1 MGDTFIAIDPEPETF
16 RLILPALIAAQD
28 PGTPGL
34 TCPPNEVKTY
44 VKLTK
49 NQQNEGGL
57 WGTNEQ
63 EQLKNVL
70 SYAVRNYT
78 KTDNQVDV
86 TFGKQTERISFC
98 SSIPSGS
105 FEKPGETLRKSIYY
119 NKESIY
125 GAFPSFDES
134 IMSFEGVPK
143 TYVLVESEGLDQWYI
158 PFFVVLG
165 LVLVGVGVGLFLSLR
180 SSPDDKEA
188 EDDQST
194 KSVKSARVSAVVE
207 PEVELTEVK
216 TETNDA
222 FHTEEEATKKE
233 DEEDL

>member
-1 MGDTFIAIDPEPETF
+1 MGTFIATDPELEMF
-16 RLILPALIAAQD
+16 RLILPALIAAQNNE
-28 PGTPGL
+28 GL
-34 TCPPNEVKTY
+34 TCSEDKVKTY
-44 VKLTK
+44 VKLTQK
-49 NQQNEGGL
+49 QQDNNV

-63 EQLKNVL
+63 SLLANVL
-70 SYAVRNYT
+70 NYAVKSYT
-78 KTDNQVDV
+78 NTSEDV
-86 TFGKQTERISFC
+86 AITFGTPTNRISFC
-98 SSIPSGS
+98 SSITG
-105 FEKPGETLRKSIYY
+105 FDKPGETLRKSIYY

-143 TYVLVESEGLDQWYI
+143 TYVLVENEGLDQWYI

-180 SSPDDKEA
+180 SSPDA
-188 EDDQST
+188 EEDAQST
-194 KSVKSARVSAVVE
+194 KSGKSPRVSAVVEPE

-222 FHTEEEATKKE
+222 FHTEEETTKKDE
-233 DEEDL
+233 EEDL

>member
-1 MGDTFIAIDPEPETF
+1 MGDTFIAIDPEPEMF

-49 NQQNEGGL
+49 DQQNEGGL

-63 EQLKNVL
+63 ELLKNVL
-70 SYAVRNYT
+70 SYAVKNCT
-78 KTDNQVDV
+78 KTDSQVDV

-98 SSIPSGS
+98 SSIPDS

-180 SSPDDKEA
+180 SSPDAEA
-188 EDDQST
+188 EEDAQST
-194 KSVKSARVSAVVE
+194 KSGKSPRVSAVVEPE

-222 FHTEEEATKKE
+222 FHT
-233 DEEDL
+233 